1 MLGRLG
7 NTSSNIDHDVDNHVG
22 NHYGNNDD
30 LTTLTGSRKAT
41 AATYTAQK
49 QSIIKRYPFI
59 FIPLLFISSFIT
71 STVAFAEY
79 GFNLPEGVTP
89 ISRNIYGLHMIIFWV
104 CVGIAILVFGAMIY
118 SMIFHRKSRGAVASN
133 FHESTAVELLWT
145 LVPLAILIAIAVP
158 ATRVLIDLEN
168 TDKADMTVKITGYQ
182 WKWQYEYL
190 DEGIS
195 FFSNLAKS
203 SADATRNSSARA
215 TLANYLLDVDKPLVL
230 PINKKIRF
238 LMTSNDVIH
247 SWWVRDLGVKQD
259 ANPGF
264 INDAWA
270 TIEKPGTYRGQC
282 AELCGKDHGFMPIVV
297 EAKSEADYK
306 NWIKEQKEIQKAA
319 AAAGDKE
326 WSKAD
331 LMAQGQ
337 KVYSKSCASCHGVTG
352 QGIPGVFPAL
362 AGSAIATGDIKAH
375 IDIVM
380 NGKAGTAMQAF
391 KHQLSDADL
400 AAIITYERNAFG
412 NNKGD
417 LVQPST
423 IKSAR

>member
-7 NTSSNIDHDVDNHVG
+7 NTS
-22 NHYGNNDD
+22 NNTFLSKL
-30 LTTLTGSRKAT
+30 LTCYRSAKVVV
-41 AATYTAQK
+41 YHSKK
-49 QSIIKRYPFI
+49 QSISKLYPFI
-59 FIPLLFISSFIT
+59 FLPLLFISSFLP
-71 STVAFAEY
+71 SSAAFAEY
-79 GFNLPEGVTP
+79 GYNLPEGVTP
-89 ISRNIYGLHMIIFWV
+89 VSRNIYGLHMIIFWV

-145 LVPLAILIAIAVP
+145 LIPLAILIAIAVP

-190 DEGIS
+190 DEGVS

-203 SADATRNSSARA
+203 SRDATKDSTARIK
-215 TLANYLLDVDKPLVL
+215 LAHYLKDVDKPLVL

-270 TIEKPGTYRGQC
+270 TIEKPGIYRGQC

-306 NWIKEQKEIQKAA
+306 SWVNKQKEIQKAA

-337 KVYSKSCASCHGVTG
+337 KVYSKTCASCHGVTG
-352 QGIPGVFPAL
+352 QGVPGVFPAL
-362 AGSAIATGDIKAH
+362 AGSPIATGDIKGH
-375 IDIVM
+375 MNIVM

-391 KHQLSDADL
+391 KQQLSDADI
-400 AAIITYERNAFG
+400 AAVITYERNAFG

>member
-1 MLGRLG
+1 MLGKM
-7 NTSSNIDHDVDNHVG
+7 
-22 NHYGNNDD
+22 
-30 LTTLTGSRKAT
+30 SRSKPFWLFQIFLS
-41 AATYTAQK
+41 YK
-49 QSIIKRYPFI
+49 QSLKHFI
-59 FIPLLFISSFIT
+59 TISKLFLLFLLIT
-71 STVAFAEY
+71 PQTTFAEY
-79 GFNLPEGVTP
+79 GLNLPEGVTSV
-89 ISRNIYGLHMIIFWV
+89 SRNIYGLHMMIFWV
-104 CVGIAILVFGAMIY
+104 CVGIAILVFGVMVW
-118 SMIFHRKSRGAVASN
+118 SMIFHRKSKGAVASN
-133 FHESTAVELLWT
+133 FHESTAVELVWT
-145 LVPLAILIAIAVP
+145 LVPLAVLIAIAFP
-158 ATRVLIDLEN
+158 ATKVLIDLEN
-168 TDKADMTVKITGYQ
+168 TEKADMTVKITGYQ
-182 WKWQYEYL
+182 WKWQYEYM

-203 SADATRNSSARA
+203 SRDAVENSEARNK
-215 TLANYLLDVDKPLVL
+215 LDHYLKDVDNRLVL
-230 PINKKIRF
+230 PVGKRIRF

-264 INDAWA
+264 INDSWA
-270 TIEKPGTYRGQC
+270 KIDEPGVYRGQC

-297 EAKSEADYK
+297 EAKSETDYK
-306 NWIKEQKEIQKAA
+306 AWINKQKAKQKAA
-319 AAAGDKE
+319 EAASGKT

-337 KVYSKSCASCHGVTG
+337 KIFSTTCASCHGATG

-362 AGSAIATGDIKAH
+362 AGSPIATGDIKAH
-375 IDIVM
+375 INIVL

-391 KHQLSDADL
+391 GKQLSDSDL

-412 NNKGD
+412 NDTGD